1 MAKMGD
7 RVCKD
12 VRLEVGESFPSKFG
26 RVTHMCKLIKVWDW
40 NGELHKRLPVL
51 VFEISDSQDK
61 RGAPATCPW
70 NETQLFPPRFFCI
83 ESPWNHA
90 RFAVISVAHWKKKG
104 GRSFRRGWSNE
115 NFIFVSCK
123 FFFCCN
129 NYTRHEYFHVCHFD
143 LIFFFFK

>member
-115 NFIFVSCK
+115 NFIFVSSK
-123 FFFCCN
+123 FFS
-129 NYTRHEYFHVCHFD
+129 TLLARLIHEYLSFWFNFS
-143 LIFFFFK
+143 LFFSF